1 MGVSKKG
8 TAPRLSRVQDW
19 LFVQGV
25 TFRDVFDLTAMGDEL
40 LFCHP
45 VFKFIHIQPSKPPL
59 LGDVD
64 LLVARE
70 FELVRVGGL
79 SHMFLVLQLGVDGHY
94 DLATVDP
101 GLCPG
106 AFQKHRAQLNG
117 AWTADSMPAT
127 DIHREGLSP
136 DPSGAAVQATGYT
149 RCQGGCSLSFKLEN
163 KTLVFKG
170 GLGWRRSDPCH

>member
-1 MGVSKKG
+1 MSKKG

-19 LFVQGV
+19 PFVQGV
-25 TFRDVFDLTAMGDEL
+25 TFRDVFDMTAMGDEL

-70 FELVRVGGL
+70 LEPGPAEGL
-79 SHMFLVLQLGVDGHY
+79 SHMLLVLQVGADIHKDLAGVDTSHY
-94 DLATVDP
+94 TL
-101 GLCPG
+101 GL
-106 AFQKHRAQLNG
+106 QRHHAQLNG

-127 DIHREGLSP
+127 DVHREGLSP
-136 DPSGAAVQATGYT
+136 DP
-149 RCQGGCSLSFKLEN
+149 
-163 KTLVFKG
+163 
-170 GLGWRRSDPCH
+170 